1 MLQCSCSHWIY
12 DIDDDHKVTIIK
24 TIDAMVTVMQLW
36 LTLVSMKFGCF
47 HPVLST
53 CTALFNQ
60 NGPSN
65 QLFNHGS
72 NSKTHSIKTQLE
84 YKARWAVT

>member
-1 MLQCSCSHWIY
+1 MLQCSCSHWIH
-12 DIDDDHKVTIIK
+12 DIDHDRKVTIIK
-24 TIDAMVTVMQLW
+24 TIDAVVTVMQLW

-47 HPVLST
+47 YSVLST
-53 CTALFNQ
+53 CTVFFNQ

-65 QLFNHGS
+65 QFFSHGN
-72 NSKTHSIKTQLE
+72 NSKTRSIKTQLQ